1 MRHAALSDLL
11 LRYLMWIRRP
21 AMGATEFQTILQALR
36 QRQLTFDEVAALQ
49 GLLATAMQGDE
60 CCSVIEA
67 AAGRP
72 PCPRCACPR
81 CHRNGAANGL
91 QRYRCTACGR
101 TFNALTGTP
110 LARLRLRD
118 KWLAYLTCLLESTT
132 VRAAAERVAVA
143 PSTSFRWRHRFIA
156 GVRRERRPKLS
167 HIVEADETYLLE
179 SQKGS
184 RHLTRRA
191 RRRGGKARR
200 RGLNKEFDCILVAR
214 DRDRVT
220 HDFVTGRGPVSAAQL
235 KAHLLPVL
243 APEIL
248 LISDAAK
255 AYQAFAQAAGL
266 RHEVVNMRAGIRA
279 RGAIHVQNVN
289 GWHSRFKGWLNRF
302 HGVASRYL
310 ANYTGWYRVL
320 DAGSPATPSDWLRI
334 GVAPDKY
341 SPGCQ

>member
-1 MRHAALSDLL
+1 
-11 LRYLMWIRRP
+11 
-21 AMGATEFQTILQALR
+21 MGATQFQAILQAL
-36 QRQLTFDEVAALQ
+36 RQLTFDEVTALQ
-49 GLLATAMQGDE
+49 GLLATARQGDE
-60 CCSVIEA
+60 CCSLIEA

-81 CHRNGAANGL
+81 CHRSGAANGL

-118 KWLAYLTCLLESTT
+118 KWLAYLGCLLESTT
-132 VRAAAERVAVA
+132 VRAAAGRVAVA

-184 RHLTRRA
+184 RHLTRPA
-191 RRRGGKARR
+191 RKRGGKARR

-214 DRDRVT
+214 DRSRVT

-266 RHEVVNMRAGIRA
+266 THEVVNVRAGIRA
-279 RGAIHVQNVN
+279 RGAIHIQSVN
-289 GWHSRFKGWLNRF
+289 GWHSRFKGWLQRF

-310 ANYTGWYRVL
+310 ANYTGWQRVL

-334 GVAPDKY
+334 GVAPGRY
-341 SPGCQ
+341 GAGCQ

>member
-1 MRHAALSDLL
+1 
-11 LRYLMWIRRP
+11 
-21 AMGATEFQTILQALR
+21 MGATEFQTILQALR